1 LKLVLAAA
9 LFLSLT
15 PTASAQDY
23 LGSFLQSDNFGRQL
37 GRSQGSSGV
46 NRPNYRPH
54 QRTARL
60 SQTRMNELMRRL
72 RPEYE
77 RRVLRD
83 GKTSADGWLKRT
95 AYRLGVEEGRRAR
108 P

>member
-1 LKLVLAAA
+1 LKLVLAVAS
-9 LFLSLT
+9 FLSLT

-23 LGSFLQSDNFGRQL
+23 LGSFLESDNF

-54 QRTARL
+54 QRTAQL

-77 RRVLRD
+77 RRVLRN
-83 GKTSADGWLKRT
+83 GKTSADGWHKRT